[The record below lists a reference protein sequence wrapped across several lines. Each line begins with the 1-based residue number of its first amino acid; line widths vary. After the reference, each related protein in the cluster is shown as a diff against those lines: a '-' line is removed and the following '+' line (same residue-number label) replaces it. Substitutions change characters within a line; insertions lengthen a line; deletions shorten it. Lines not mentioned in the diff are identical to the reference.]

1 MYNAQVIADS
11 IGTAHR
17 IRITTLTVTMPRFI
31 LAEFNTHRM
40 LSRNAASSRAIP
52 IGRQI
57 EAVVHS
63 PFTPSRWGSNQRGM
77 QAGGE
82 IEDTVRA
89 SAIWLEAR
97 DAAMRAAAELFSLGV
112 HKQLANRL
120 LEPFLW
126 TTVVVTA
133 TNWENFFHLRTRDDV
148 QPEFRTVAL
157 LMQDALAESEPGR
170 LEPLQWHL
178 PFVGED
184 ERASLSQFTAAGIS
198 AARCARVSYLTH
210 ERERNTPRDL
220 SLVDK
225 LITNGHM
232 SPFEHPA
239 QCLHVPARWGNFVGW
254 KQYRKM
260 IPYENDP
267 LGEQDDTSG

>member
-1 MYNAQVIADS
+1 MYAVRVIADS
-11 IGTAHR
+11 VGTAHN

-52 IGRQI
+52 IGSQI
-57 EAVVHS
+57 TAAVTA

-82 IEDTVRA
+82 IEDIVRA

-97 DAAMRAAAELFSLGV
+97 DAAVRAASELFSLGV

-126 TTVVVTA
+126 VTVVVTA
-133 TNWENFFHLRTRDDV
+133 TSWSNFLNLRTRDDV
-148 QPEFRTVAL
+148 QPEFRTTAL
-157 LMQDALAESEPGR
+157 LMQDALAESQPER
-170 LEPLQWHL
+170 LEPDQWHL
-178 PFVGED
+178 PFINQE
-184 ERASLSQFTAAGIS
+184 ERTRLGTFTAATVA

-210 ERERNTPRDL
+210 EGKRDTGKDVEL
-220 SLVDK
+220 ADRLLRD
-225 LITNGHM
+225 GHM

-239 QCLHVPARWGNFVGW
+239 QSLHVPARWGNFIGW
-254 KQYRKM
+254 KQYRKL
-260 IPYENDP
+260 IPYEHDP
-267 LGEQDDTSG
+267 LGEREEE

>member
-1 MYNAQVIADS
+1 MFDAKVIADS
-11 IGTAHR
+11 FGAAHG
-17 IRITTLTVTMPRFI
+17 IRITTLSVTMPRFI

-52 IGRQI
+52 IGKQI
-57 EAVVHS
+57 EAAVQA

-89 SAIWLEAR
+89 SAVWLEAR
-97 DAAMRAAAELFSLGV
+97 DAAVRAAAELFSLGV

-133 TNWENFFHLRTRDDV
+133 TMWDNFFNLRTRNDV

-157 LMQDALAESEPGR
+157 LMQDAIDRSRPNR
-170 LEPLQWHL
+170 LEPEQWHL
-178 PFVGED
+178 PFVDQE
-184 ERASLSQFTAAGIS
+184 ERNNLGTFTAAS
-198 AARCARVSYLTH
+198 VAAARCARVSYLTH
-210 ERERNTPRDL
+210 EGKRDTSKDVELADRLLRE
-220 SLVDK
+220 
-225 LITNGHM
+225 GHM

-239 QCLHVPARWGNFVGW
+239 QALHVPARWGNFVGW
-254 KQYRKM
+254 KQYRKL
-260 IPYENDP
+260 IPYEHDP
-267 LGEQDDTSG
+267 LGEREE